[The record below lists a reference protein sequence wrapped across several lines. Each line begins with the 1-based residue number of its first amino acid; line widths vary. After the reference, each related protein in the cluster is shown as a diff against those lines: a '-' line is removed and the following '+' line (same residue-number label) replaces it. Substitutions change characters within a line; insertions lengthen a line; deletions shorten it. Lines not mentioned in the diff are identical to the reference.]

1 MKKVVWIAI
10 LGVLLA
16 IVFLPWMSPE
26 QSTEKLPQ
34 NLAQQAAL
42 PIYDLRFG
50 HNIPATSALHLAS
63 VRFAE
68 TVKEKTRGK
77 VRVTVYPAQQL
88 GNDHQ
93 MVEMARAGEL
103 DIILTPTA
111 KMSVPV
117 PAIQYAD
124 LPFYFP
130 TPEDLYEMLDGE
142 PGQMLLDK
150 LRNIGLIGVTF
161 WENGFKHFTGNR
173 PLQSP
178 EDFAGLK
185 IRTMKSRII
194 MEQFKSFGA
203 HPVPIDFH
211 ATRKALADGV
221 VDGQENP
228 LVAIVS
234 MGFHEVQSDLTIS
247 NHAYLGYVFSI
258 SEKVF
263 DKLPGDIQEILIST
277 ARELTTWERE
287 ETHRREG
294 TLLET
299 IRQAGVRIHTLDTG
313 AHRRFA
319 AKTGYIPALFEEII
333 GADVLSKTEELMMV
347 KRLAADGTN
356 RPIIIGLDADL
367 SLDAKI
373 SGLAIKRGA
382 TLAMD
387 EINERGGVLG
397 REFALLALNHRGMP
411 SQGTRNI
418 AKLVANSDVVGI
430 IGGQHSPVIMAE
442 KEMLQTNGIPF
453 LASWSSTAEVVETT
467 HEPNYIFRVSANDR
481 LAGPFMIDY
490 VLSEYKRPAIMLEN
504 SVWGRGNLR
513 HMSSSL
519 MEKGASFV
527 QIEKFNRGDKNFSP
541 LLDRINAAGAD
552 SIIMIAK
559 PQEGQYIVNTLA
571 RQATP
576 LSVISHWGITGGDFW
591 KMNKSALSRVDL
603 SFFQTVSLL
612 DSANKPAMDLG
623 KSYAAHYGIDSSRQ
637 IKAPT
642 GVAHAYDIVQLMALA
657 IEQAGTT
664 ERAAVRNALE
674 NLPPYQG
681 VVKRY
686 DPVFTATEHDA
697 LTVEDYRMA
706 KFDEDGAIVPLTLGI
721 RE

>member
-1 MKKVVWIAI
+1 MKKIVWIAI

-16 IVFLPWMSPE
+16 IVFLLWMSPK

-34 NLAQQAAL
+34 NPAQQAAQ

-68 TVKEKTRGK
+68 AVKEQTRGK

-161 WENGFKHFTGNR
+161 WENGFKHFTGNK

-178 EDFAGLK
+178 EDFEGLK

-211 ATRKALADGV
+211 ATRQALADGV

-228 LVAIVS
+228 LIAIVS

-263 DKLPGDIQEILIST
+263 EKLPQDIREILVST
-277 ARELTTWERE
+277 ARELTIWERE
-287 ETHRREG
+287 ETHRKEEA
-294 TLLET
+294 LLET
-299 IRQAGVRIHTLDTG
+299 IRQAGVRIHTLDAA

-319 AKTGYIPALFEEII
+319 AKTNYIPALFEEII
-333 GADVLSKTEELMMV
+333 GADVLSKTEELMMA
-347 KRLAADGTN
+347 KHLATTDGK
-356 RPIIIGLDADL
+356 RPIIIGLDSDL
-367 SLDAKI
+367 SLDAKT

-382 TLAMD
+382 KLAID
-387 EINERGGVLG
+387 EINKRGGVLG
-397 REFALLALNHRGMP
+397 RKLALIALDHRGMP
-411 SQGTRNI
+411 SKGTRNI
-418 AKLVANSDVVGI
+418 EKLIANPDVAAI
-430 IGGQHSPVIMAE
+430 IGGLHSPVIMAE
-442 KEMLQTNGIPF
+442 KETIQTGGIPF
-453 LASWSSTAEVVETT
+453 LASWSSAAEVVETT
-467 HEPNYIFRVSANDR
+467 LKPSYIFRISANDR
-481 LAGPFMIDY
+481 LVGPFMIDY
-490 VLSEYKRPAIMLEN
+490 VLNQYKRPAIMLEN
-504 SVWGRGNLR
+504 TAWGRGNLR
-513 HMSSSL
+513 HMSNRL
-519 MEKGASFV
+519 KEKGVAFIHV
-527 QIEKFNRGDKNFSP
+527 EKFNRGEKNFSP

-552 SIIMIAK
+552 SIIMIAQ
-559 PQEGQYIVNTLA
+559 PLEGQYIVNTLA
-571 RQATP
+571 QQPAP
-576 LSVISHWGITGGDFW
+576 LPVISHWGITGGDFW
-591 KMNKSALSRVDL
+591 NINKTALSKVDL
-603 SFFQTVSLL
+603 AFFQTVSLL
-612 DSANKPAMDLG
+612 DSANEHAINLG
-623 KSYAAHYGIDSSRQ
+623 KRYTAHYGIDSPRQ

-664 ERAAVRNALE
+664 EHAAVRSALE

-686 DPVFTATEHDA
+686 DPVFTATDHDA
-697 LTVEDYRMA
+697 LTVEDYRMG
-706 KFDEDGAIVPLTLGI
+706 KFDEDGAIIPVTDEV
-721 RE
+721 R